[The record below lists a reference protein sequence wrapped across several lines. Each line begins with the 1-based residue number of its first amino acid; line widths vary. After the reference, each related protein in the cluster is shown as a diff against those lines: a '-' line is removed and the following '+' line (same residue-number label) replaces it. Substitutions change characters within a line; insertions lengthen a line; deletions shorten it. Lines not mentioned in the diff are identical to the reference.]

1 MYSNHRCLVDVTSL
15 TRAEYNGLCVEDNA
29 RHRRHR
35 HRGAFELQ
43 NPWVFQTNTPRLLNT
58 RCCRCRCFY
67 SFVLTLLCCSFDST
81 TTGTPTIGRRS
92 QILNISAW
100 TICTMIASRLECS
113 HITVCIASIQSQQQ
127 PQCDGRRGLFSST
140 CCIMSYCASNR
151 PGIMGNGI
159 TGSAGGV
166 NSVGC
171 SSHQDSN

>member
-1 MYSNHRCLVDVTSL
+1 LNYKTL
-15 TRAEYNGLCVEDNA
+15 G
-29 RHRRHR
+29 
-35 HRGAFELQ
+35 F
-43 NPWVFQTNTPRLLNT
+43 FQTNTPRLLST
-58 RCCRCRCFY
+58 RCCRAVAV
-67 SFVLTLLCCSFDST
+67 SIVLFLFFSVVSFDST

-92 QILNISAW
+92 QILNLSAW
-100 TICTMIASRLECS
+100 TICRMIASRLECS

-166 NSVGC
+166 NSVGW
-171 SSHQDSN
+171 SPHQDSN